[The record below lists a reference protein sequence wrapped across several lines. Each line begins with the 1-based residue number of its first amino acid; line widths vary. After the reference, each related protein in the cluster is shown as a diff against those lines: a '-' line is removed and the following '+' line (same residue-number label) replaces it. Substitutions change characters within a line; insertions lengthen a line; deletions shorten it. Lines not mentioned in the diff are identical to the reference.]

1 MFFATYK
8 TTMKTLVR
16 SFLLWIVI
24 GVALFIVMSNAMSVN
39 VSYTKVENGLP
50 VKQVLDTDPEFV
62 LTRTSSIQTYV
73 NGTVCW
79 VMLYVIPVF
88 CVVAVMT
95 VLSRDYSDSF
105 FEIQKSNGLKSFTDF
120 ISKLLAIM
128 TINIIVYFALTYISI
143 NYYYFSRGGVAELTI
158 TEHFVD
164 NITRIT
170 RMFITSALPAI
181 LFYTLLTYMLG
192 SMLKSGF
199 AAGAFGSGYV
209 LFVYCAEGALR
220 SKLPEEYHLYLTP
233 ASDVPYRYW
242 AFYGTEWF
250 ESTRN
255 PYTENQVLIWL
266 GIMLISIVVFGTITL
281 ICTKRR
287 IT

>member
-8 TTMKTLVR
+8 TTLKTLVR
-16 SFLLWIVI
+16 SFLLWLVV

-39 VSYTKVENGLP
+39 VSYTEVENGLP
-50 VKQVLDTDPEFV
+50 VKQVLDTDPEFI
-62 LTRTSSIQTYV
+62 LTHSSSIQTYV

-79 VMLYVIPVF
+79 IMLYVIPVF
-88 CVVAVMT
+88 CVVSAMT
-95 VLSRDYSDSF
+95 ILSREFTDNFY
-105 FEIQKSNGLKSFTDF
+105 EIQKSNGAKPCSNLA
-120 ISKLLAIM
+120 SKLLAIL
-128 TINIIVYFALTYISI
+128 TVNIIVYLLLTYISI

-158 TEHFVD
+158 TEHLVD

-199 AAGAFGSGYV
+199 AAGALGSGYV

-220 SKLPEEYHLYLTP
+220 SKLPEEYHLYFTP
-233 ASDVPYRYW
+233 VSDV
-242 AFYGTEWF
+242 
-250 ESTRN
+250 S
-255 PYTENQVLIWL
+255 
-266 GIMLISIVVFGTITL
+266 
-281 ICTKRR
+281 
-287 IT
+287 